1 MRDDALDGKKS
12 YLYRND
18 FYRNRGRGFQLG
30 SKNLDKFDM
39 GARFCRSKSRP
50 SARNKVRRLSQLGLL
65 LTVLSI
71 PVYKWA
77 HPTLIPANGKP
88 MDAAAIDQERA
99 VEQEQ
104 KAVAKDAQRARE
116 VYIKFGCGWEDLSLL
131 TARYARRSQVP
142 AQIVAAQV
150 AVESSC
156 RSYVVSPAGAV
167 GLMQV
172 NTRVW
177 NYTRADMFD
186 PDRNLNAGT
195 QILAGYIRQSGNV
208 RDGLRHYYGIS
219 EGSSASDEYAD
230 KVLQISARR

>member
-1 MRDDALDGKKS
+1 M
-12 YLYRND
+12 YR
-18 FYRNRGRGFQLG
+18 
-30 SKNLDKFDM
+30 
-39 GARFCRSKSRP
+39 A
-50 SARNKVRRLSQLGLL
+50 AQLGLL

-71 PVYKWA
+71 PAYKWA

-104 KAVAKDAQRARE
+104 KAVMHDAHATEQTFR
-116 VYIKFGCGWEDLSLL
+116 VFGCGLDTLPLS
-131 TARYARRSQVP
+131 TAKAARDHHVP
-142 AQIVAAQV
+142 ARLVAAV
-150 AVESSC
+150 VVTESSC
-156 RSYVVSPAGAV
+156 RPDAISPAGAV

-230 KVLQISARR
+230 KVLSLTKGRQ

>member
-1 MRDDALDGKKS
+1 M
-12 YLYRND
+12 YR
-18 FYRNRGRGFQLG
+18 
-30 SKNLDKFDM
+30 
-39 GARFCRSKSRP
+39 A
-50 SARNKVRRLSQLGLL
+50 AQLGLL
-65 LTVLSI
+65 LATLAI
-71 PVYKWA
+71 PIYKWA
-77 HPTLIPANGKP
+77 HPTLIPQSGKP

-116 VYIKFGCGWEDLSLL
+116 VYIKFGCGWEDLSVL

-142 AQIVAAQV
+142 TQVVAAQV

-156 RSYVVSPAGAV
+156 RSDVVSPAGAV
-167 GLMQV
+167 GLLQV

-186 PDRNLNAGT
+186 PDHNLNAGT

-230 KVLQISARR
+230 KVLQISQRR